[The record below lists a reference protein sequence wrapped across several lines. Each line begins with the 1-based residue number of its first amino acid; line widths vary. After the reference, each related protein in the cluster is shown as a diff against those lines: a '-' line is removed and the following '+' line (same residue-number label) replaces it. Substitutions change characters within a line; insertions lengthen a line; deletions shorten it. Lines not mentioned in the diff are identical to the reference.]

1 MSISGL
7 IYCKGAYLD
16 DYEYE
21 VGDYFSV
28 SGGIKSTLED
38 PA

>member
-28 SGGIKSTLED
+28 SGSIKSTLED

>member
-1 MSISGL
+1 MDTSVT
-7 IYCKGAYLD
+7 IYCKNTYQS